1 MKIEQKNIYF
11 VGIGGIGMS
20 ALARYF
26 NQKGHNVAGYDRSTT
41 DLTKRLQTEGIVVS
55 SMGEEDSIPF
65 THRDKKDTLVV
76 FTPAISAEN
85 PILSYFRENGF
96 ECLKRAQ
103 VLGILSEGLKTIAV
117 AGTHG
122 KTTVSSMI
130 AYILHTSG
138 VKINAFLGGISRDF
152 GTNLI
157 VEEGAEIMVTEADE
171 FDRSFLQLNP
181 NLAVITS
188 IDLDHLDIYKDEKD
202 LLNTY
207 NQFANQISADG
218 VLFSKKKVLDQF
230 KLKSGV
236 DLRTYGA
243 DDAEIQYTDLKI
255 EDGNFHFN
263 LKVGN
268 KELKDV
274 KCGLAGIHNV
284 ENASVAIAVCMNL
297 GLSADECKKAIAS
310 FQGVK
315 RRFDVH
321 IKRKDFVYI
330 DDYAHH
336 PQEIEALLKSVR
348 QMYPNKK
355 VTLVFQPHLYSR
367 TRDFGDEFAD
377 VLRKADQT
385 VLLELYPAREKPIEG
400 IDAFWLASKIDKSSV
415 PVYKKNQL
423 MNYLKGEK
431 VEVLLTVGAG
441 DIDTLVPEIISYYE

>member
-20 ALARYF
+20 ALGRYF

-207 NQFANQISADG
+207 NQFANQINADG
-218 VLFSKKKVLDQF
+218 VLFSKKKVLDQL

-236 DLRTYGA
+236 ELKTYGA

-263 LKVGN
+263 LKVVN

-355 VTLVFQPHLYSR
+355 ITLVFQPHLYSR
-367 TRDFGDEFAD
+367 TRDFGDEFAE

-415 PVYKKNQL
+415 PVYKKSQL

>member
-202 LLNTY
+202 LLKTY
-207 NQFANQISADG
+207 GQFANQINSDG
-218 VLFSKKKVLDQF
+218 VLYSKTNVVNQL

-236 DLRTYGA
+236 ELKTYGS
-243 DDAEIQYTDLKI
+243 DDAEVRYGNLKI
-255 EDGNFHFN
+255 EDGNFHFD
-263 LKVGN
+263 LLIGGKQ
-268 KELKDV
+268 LKDV
-274 KCGLAGIHNV
+274 KCGLPGIHNV
-284 ENASVAIAVCMNL
+284 ENASVAIALCMEL
-297 GLSADECKKAIAS
+297 GLSAEDCKKAIAT

-321 IKRKDFVYI
+321 IKRKDFIYI

-336 PQEIEALLKSVR
+336 PQEIEALFKSVR

-355 VTLVFQPHLYSR
+355 ITLVFQPHLYSR
-367 TRDFGDEFAD
+367 TRDFGDEFAE

-385 VLLELYPAREKPIEG
+385 VLLDLYPAREKPIEG
-400 IDAFWLASKIDKSSV
+400 IDSFWLASKIDKSSV
-415 PVYKKNQL
+415 PVYNKSQL
-423 MNYLKGEK
+423 MNYLKDEK

-441 DIDTLVPEIISYYE
+441 DIDTLVPELISYYE

>member
-171 FDRSFLQLNP
+171 FDRSFLQLKP

-218 VLFSKKKVLDQF
+218 VLFSKKKVL
-230 KLKSGV
+230 
-236 DLRTYGA
+236 
-243 DDAEIQYTDLKI
+243 
-255 EDGNFHFN
+255 
-263 LKVGN
+263 
-268 KELKDV
+268 
-274 KCGLAGIHNV
+274 
-284 ENASVAIAVCMNL
+284 
-297 GLSADECKKAIAS
+297 
-310 FQGVK
+310 
-315 RRFDVH
+315 
-321 IKRKDFVYI
+321 
-330 DDYAHH
+330 
-336 PQEIEALLKSVR
+336 
-348 QMYPNKK
+348 
-355 VTLVFQPHLYSR
+355 
-367 TRDFGDEFAD
+367 
-377 VLRKADQT
+377 
-385 VLLELYPAREKPIEG
+385 
-400 IDAFWLASKIDKSSV
+400 
-415 PVYKKNQL
+415 
-423 MNYLKGEK
+423 
-431 VEVLLTVGAG
+431 
-441 DIDTLVPEIISYYE
+441 

>member
-207 NQFANQISADG
+207 NQFANQINADG
-218 VLFSKKKVLDQF
+218 VLFSKKKVLDQL

-236 DLRTYGA
+236 ELKTYGA

-263 LKVGN
+263 LKVVN

-355 VTLVFQPHLYSR
+355 ITLVFQPHLYSR
-367 TRDFGDEFAD
+367 TRDFGDEFAE

-415 PVYKKNQL
+415 PVYKKSQL
-423 MNYLKGEK
+423 MNYLKGEG

-441 DIDTLVPEIISYYE
+441 DIDTLIPEIISYYE